1 MTVNNTD
8 TFLVERS
15 GTSYKLQAQNLMAD
29 LQDNDLMLVERSGTS
44 YKATGLDIKN
54 SLGSDEPTFKATASG
69 SIGNGNT
76 VCLNS
81 NGTVSVVTSTNVSHS
96 VGSEINC
103 ENQSSGSA
111 YQDNFD
117 SCMINS
123 TTICVVY
130 NFNGS
135 NVYSR
140 IGTISGNSISFGTE
154 VHVGSGSY
162 ECFVNY
168 NPTVNRLLYN
178 YGKRARCASFSGTT
192 ITLQSQLIWD
202 SYIVD
207 KTCAVYHESDGKVYL
222 AYNWFFANVIRY
234 EVVASFVFNASGN
247 PTYENYSM
255 FLSGSNPYYNEKR
268 GCYDSSTGVCV
279 FVFTYGSQV
288 HAQLAGTNTGGTNSG
303 IPFVSER
310 VAIASSTSY
319 APAVAH
325 DASIQ
330 KPVISW
336 RDGANNNY
344 FTYLNSFVPTATTHN
359 GAQAPTK
366 GNNITWKTNGKAINT
381 DMTYD
386 SQSQKVA
393 VAYVDSAGNYRPRI
407 TPVSFSLSGT
417 TLSASVGTAVD
428 TDTRN
433 GYTNTYQGF
442 NRVLFVTGGK
452 VIHHY
457 NHASAAANGIYVR
470 FVTLPD
476 TTTNVT
482 ATNFVGFADG
492 SYSNGQEAKI
502 ITHLGSATTS
512 QSNLTTGNT
521 YYVRKDG
528 SLSVNPFSV
537 TVKAGLATASNAID
551 INVIP

>member
-29 LQDNDLMLVERSGTS
+29 LQDTDLMLVERNGTS
-44 YKATGLDIKN
+44 YKATGSDIKN

-96 VGSEINC
+96 AGSEINV

-130 NFNGS
+130 NFNG
-135 NVYSR
+135 NNLYSR
-140 IGTISGNSISFGTE
+140 IGTISGSSISFGTE
-154 VHVGSGSY
+154 THVGTGY
-162 ECFVNY
+162 NVFVNY
-168 NPTVNRLLYN
+168 NPTVNRLMYH
-178 YGKRARCASFSGTT
+178 YGNRARCASFSGTT
-192 ITLQSQLIWD
+192 ISLQSENTFD
-202 SYIVD
+202 SYVVD
-207 KTCAVYHESDGKVYL
+207 KTCAVYNESDGKVYL

-234 EVVASFVFNASGN
+234 EVVASFTFSTSGAPGFDGYSMMESSGN
-247 PTYENYSM
+247 P
-255 FLSGSNPYYNEKR
+255 FYNEKR
-268 GCYDSSTGVCV
+268 GCYDANKEVCV
-279 FVFTYGSQV
+279 YVYV
-288 HAQLAGTNTGGTNSG
+288 HSSKVKAQIAGPAASGTPKVTPRRDIHTTTSNN
-303 IPFVSER
+303 P
-310 VAIASSTSY
+310 AIAYDPT
-319 APAVAH
+319 
-325 DASIQ
+325 IQ
-330 KPVISW
+330 KPVISF
-336 RDGANNNY
+336 RDGGNTNY
-344 FTYLNSFVPTATTHN
+344 FTYLNSNVPTSTNMGGTS
-359 GAQAPTK
+359 PTK
-366 GNNITWKTNGKAINT
+366 GNNITWKTNGKALNT
-381 DMTYD
+381 DMAYD
-386 SQSQKVA
+386 SQSLQVA
-393 VAYVDSAGNYRPRI
+393 VAYIDSAGNYRPRI
-407 TPVSFSLSGT
+407 TPVTFSLSGT
-417 TLSASVGTAVD
+417 TLSATVGTAVD

-433 GYTNTYQGF
+433 GYSNTWQGYI
-442 NRVLFVTGGK
+442 RCLPATAGK
-452 VIHHY
+452 VIHFY
-457 NHASAAANGIYVR
+457 NHSSAASYGIYVR
-470 FVTLPD
+470 LVTLPD
-476 TTTNVT
+476 VTTNVT

-502 ITHLGSATTS
+502 ITHMGSATTS
-512 QSNLTTGNT
+512 QSNLTSGNT

>member
-81 NGTVSVVTSTNVSHS
+81 NGTVSVVSSTNVSHS
-96 VGSEINC
+96 AGSEINV

-117 SCMINS
+117 SCKINS

-130 NFNGS
+130 NFNGN

-140 IGTISGNSISFGTE
+140 IGTISGSSISFGTE
-154 VHVGSGSY
+154 IHVGTGY
-162 ECFVNY
+162 EPFVNY
-168 NPTVNRLLYN
+168 NPTVNRLMYT
-178 YGKRARCASFSGTT
+178 YGNRARCASFSGTT
-192 ITLQSQLIWD
+192 ITLQSENNFD
-202 SYIVD
+202 SYVVD
-207 KTCAVYHESDGKVYL
+207 KRCAVYNESDGKVYL
-222 AYNWFFANVIRY
+222 AYNWFFANVVRY
-234 EVVASFVFNASGN
+234 EVVASFTFNASGA
-247 PTYENYSM
+247 PGFDGYSM
-255 FLSGSNPYYNEKR
+255 MESASSPYYQQKR
-268 GCYDSSTGVCV
+268 GCYDPNKEVCV
-279 FVFTYGSQV
+279 FVFQHSSRV
-288 HAQLAGTNTGGTNSG
+288 KAQIAG
-303 IPFVSER
+303 P
-310 VAIASSTSY
+310 ASSGTPYVTPRRDIHTTTSHN
-319 APAVAH
+319 PAVAY
-325 DASIQ
+325 DPTIQ

-336 RDGANNNY
+336 RNDGNTNY
-344 FTYLNSFVPTATTHN
+344 FTYLNSNVPTSTN
-359 GAQAPTK
+359 QGGSAPTK
-366 GNNITWKTNGKAINT
+366 GNNITWKTNGKALNT
-381 DMTYD
+381 DMAYD
-386 SQSQKVA
+386 SQSLQVA
-393 VAYVDSAGNYRPRI
+393 VAYIDSAGNYRPRI
-407 TPVSFSLSGT
+407 TPVTFSLSGT
-417 TLSASVGTAVD
+417 TLSATVGTAVD

-433 GYTNTYQGF
+433 GYANTYQGF
-442 NRVLFVTGGK
+442 NRVLPATAGK

-470 FVTLPD
+470 LVSLPQV
-476 TTTNVT
+476 TTNVT

-512 QSNLTTGNT
+512 QSNLTNGNT

-528 SLSVNPFSV
+528 SLSTSPFSV
-537 TVKAGLATASNAID
+537 SVKAGVATGSNSID
-551 INVIP
+551 VRLI